1 MEAMANFTSLLPTS
15 NVTPTAASAPSCY
28 APGVTTETKAPAEAP
43 RKRRKVGR
51 ALLFV
56 LLAAIVLLARP
67 ADRHVRA
74 ASLLLRFADER
85 AQGFL
90 PEYGKHALDETLTEV
105 PSASGPVRARMYS
118 PVGVTNAPGV
128 VIVHGVHRLAIDEP
142 RLMRFARAI
151 AASGMVVL
159 TPEVKEIAD
168 YRIDPAS
175 IATLG
180 AAAHSLRERLGGRPV
195 GLMGMSFAGGLALRA
210 ASDKAFAEDIGFVV
224 AIGAHHDMRRVLEF
238 FKKNETSWP
247 DGHKE
252 ALAAHPYGA
261 LVLLYSHVESL
272 VSPADAPAARD
283 AIRLFLWDERE
294 ASKAKLAELS
304 AEGRAKVEALLEGK
318 ADVPALIDE
327 LTKNPEQATAVSPA
341 GHLDALR
348 APVFLLHG
356 ETDSVIPASETKW
369 LAEDVPPSLLRAALV
384 TPAVEHVEL
393 RGQPTAQQ
401 QWELVRFMADVLDVA
416 NAN

>member
-1 MEAMANFTSLLPTS
+1 MANFTSFLPTS
-15 NVTPTAASAPSCY
+15 NEPRTTDGAPPCY
-28 APGVTTETKAPAEAP
+28 APSAMTETKAAEAP
-43 RKRRKVGR
+43 RKRRNIRR
-51 ALLFV
+51 AVLLV
-56 LLAAIVLLARP
+56 ILAAIVLLARP
-67 ADRHVRA
+67 ADRHLRA

-90 PEYGKHALDETLTEV
+90 PEYGKHTLEESLTEV
-105 PSASGPVRARMYS
+105 SSTRGPVRARVYS

-151 AASGMVVL
+151 AASGVVVL

-175 IATLG
+175 IETLG

-210 ASDKAFAEDIGFVV
+210 ASDGAFAEDIGFVV

-261 LVLLYSHVESL
+261 LVLLYSHVEAF
-272 VSPADAPAARD
+272 VPPTDVAAARE
-283 AIRLFLWDERE
+283 AIRLWLWDDRE
-294 ASKAKLAELS
+294 ASKAKLAALS
-304 AEGRAKVEALLEGK
+304 TEARGKVEALLEGK

-327 LTKNPEQATAVSPA
+327 IAKHPEQALSVSPA
-341 GHLDALR
+341 GHLGELR

-356 ETDSVIPASETKW
+356 ATDSVIPASETQW
-369 LAEDVPPSLLRAALV
+369 LAHDVPPSLLHAALV

-393 RGQPTAQQ
+393 RGEPSFAQ
-401 QWELVRFMADVLDVA
+401 QWELVRFMAGVLDVA
-416 NAN
+416 ND

>member
-1 MEAMANFTSLLPTS
+1 MANFTSFLPNS
-15 NVTPTAASAPSCY
+15 NETRTTDGAAPCY
-28 APGVTTETKAPAEAP
+28 APSAMTETKAAEAP
-43 RKRRKVGR
+43 RKRRKIGPAV
-51 ALLFV
+51 LLV
-56 LLAAIVLLARP
+56 ILAAIVLLARP
-67 ADRHVRA
+67 ADRHLRA

-90 PEYGKHALDETLTEV
+90 PEYGKHTLEESLTEV
-105 PSASGPVRARMYS
+105 TSPRGPVRARVYT

-151 AASGMVVL
+151 AASGVVVL

-175 IATLG
+175 IDTLG
-180 AAAHSLRERLGGRPV
+180 AAAHSLRHRLGGRPV

-210 ASDKAFAEDIGFVV
+210 ASDGAFADDIGFVV

-261 LVLLYSHVESL
+261 LVLLYSHVEAL
-272 VSPADAPAARD
+272 VPPADVAAARD
-283 AIRLFLWDERE
+283 AIRLWLWDDRD
-294 ASKAKLAELS
+294 ASKAKLAELG
-304 AEGRAKVEALLEGK
+304 AEARTKVEALLEGK

-327 LTKNPEQATAVSPA
+327 ITKHPEQALLVSPA
-341 GHLDALR
+341 GHLDALH

-356 ETDSVIPASETKW
+356 ATDSVIPASETEW
-369 LAEDVPPSLLRAALV
+369 LAHDVPPALLRASLV

-393 RGQPTAQQ
+393 RGEPTLAQ
-401 QWELVRFMADVLDVA
+401 QWELVRFMAGVLDVA
-416 NAN
+416 ND

>member
-1 MEAMANFTSLLPTS
+1 
-15 NVTPTAASAPSCY
+15 V
-28 APGVTTETKAPAEAP
+28 V
-43 RKRRKVGR
+43 
-51 ALLFV
+51 
-56 LLAAIVLLARP
+56 LAAIVLLARP
-67 ADRHVRA
+67 ADRHLRA

-85 AQGFL
+85 AEGFL
-90 PEYGKHALDETLTEV
+90 PAYGKHALAESLVDV
-105 PSASGPVRARMYS
+105 PSARGPVRARLYS
-118 PVGVTNAPGV
+118 PVGVADAPGV

-142 RLMRFARAI
+142 RLMRFARSI
-151 AASGMVVL
+151 AASGVVVL

-175 IATLG
+175 IETLG

-210 ASDKAFAEDIGFVV
+210 AGDRAFAEDIGFVV

-238 FKKNETSWP
+238 FKKNKTAWP
-247 DGHKE
+247 DGHEE

-294 ASKAKLAELS
+294 ASKAKLAELG

-327 LTKNPEQATAVSPA
+327 IAKNPEQASAVSPA
-341 GHLDALR
+341 GHLGDLR

-356 ETDSVIPASETKW
+356 AADSVIPASETEW
-369 LAEDVPPSLLRAALV
+369 LAKDVPPSLLRASLI
-384 TPAVEHVEL
+384 TSAVEHVEL
-393 RGQPTAQQ
+393 RGQPSLAQQ
-401 QWELVRFMADVLDVA
+401 WALVRFMAGVLDVA
-416 NAN
+416 GEN

>member
-1 MEAMANFTSLLPTS
+1 M
-15 NVTPTAASAPSCY
+15 
-28 APGVTTETKAPAEAP
+28 TETNAPANAP
-43 RKRRKVGR
+43 RERRKVGR

-56 LLAAIVLLARP
+56 LLVAVVLLARP
-67 ADRHVRA
+67 ADRHLRA

-85 AQGFL
+85 AQGFFSD
-90 PEYGKHALDETLTEV
+90 YGKYALEESLTEV
-105 PSASGPVRARMYS
+105 ASARGPVRARVYS
-118 PVGVTNAPGV
+118 PVGAANAPGV

-151 AASGMVVL
+151 AASGLVVL
-159 TPEVKEIAD
+159 TPEVAEIAD

-175 IATLG
+175 IGTLG
-180 AAAHSLRERLGGRPV
+180 AAARSLRERLGGRPV

-210 ASDKAFAEDIGFVV
+210 ASEEAFVEDISFVV
-224 AIGAHHDMRRVLEF
+224 AIGAHHDMRRVLQF
-238 FKKNETSWP
+238 FKTNETTWP

-283 AIRLFLWDERE
+283 AIRLFLWEEHE
-294 ASKAKLAELS
+294 ASKAKLAEMS
-304 AEGRAKVEALLEGK
+304 AEGRAKVEMLLEGK

-327 LTKNPEQATAVSPA
+327 ITKHPERAGAVSPA
-341 GHLDALR
+341 GHLGALR

-356 ETDSVIPASETKW
+356 ATDSVIPASETEW
-369 LAEDVPPSLLRAALV
+369 LAKDVPSPLLRAALV

-393 RGQPTAQQ
+393 RGEPTVAQQ
-401 QWELVRFMADVLDVA
+401 WQLVRFMAGVLDAA
-416 NAN
+416 NET